1 MKFFKRKEQVFLEYK
16 FLCKTCDIFFYRN
29 NPNKNKCPVCNRKSE
44 VYSVREV
51 GYEQYQQDNIS

>member
-29 NPNKNKCPVCNRKSE
+29 NPNKNKCPNCKQKAE
-44 VYSVREV
+44 VYNVYEV
-51 GYEQYQQDNIS
+51 KNNERR